1 MKLRLQYQIGITVAI
16 ALCASCA
23 GQADTYKLGEPTRT
37 IPLPKELDHNFLAW
51 VSADEIVFLQAVGDS
66 LGQEKFSILSYTMSR
81 DIWQELVMPRLGDC
95 SNIQLRWLYRYGSDK
110 ILYLSDCNRIDPTG
124 QYLIESRESIN
135 SVNLSRTNSQVLF
148 AGSANFHI
156 TQFAYQP
163 DGSGRLLL
171 ETLSHDFFETT
182 PDGVLQQID
191 LGYEGLSGPA
201 WSPDG
206 QFLAFLAT
214 SDPSATTPPPWDL
227 FVADSSYSGF
237 RKMLSNIRTPAHV
250 KWSINGD
257 WIAFRG
263 NYDGL
268 DGVWALNLN
277 SNKLVR
283 VWPEQVS
290 FDWSPEEDNQLV
302 ILDPSESN
310 SSDPDDTGPSFVFVS
325 INHDAEPSMQATP

>member
-1 MKLRLQYQIGITVAI
+1 MKLSIYYQIGITVAI

-23 GQADTYKLGEPTRT
+23 SQANTYKMGEPTRT
-37 IPLPKELDHNFLAW
+37 ISIPKELDYNFLAW
-51 VSADEIVFLQAVGDS
+51 VSADEIVFLRAVGDS
-66 LGQEKFSILSYTMSR
+66 PGQETYSILIYSVAQ
-81 DIWQELVMPRLGDC
+81 DIRRELVAPSLNGCSNTRLG
-95 SNIQLRWLYRYGSDK
+95 WLYRYALDEV
-110 ILYLSDCNRIDPTG
+110 LYLSVCNHNDQGHFVGSQDSIKRVSI
-124 QYLIESRESIN
+124 LES
-135 SVNLSRTNSQVLF
+135 NSQDVF
-148 AGSANFHI
+148 VGPTNFHI

-171 ETLSHDFFETT
+171 ETLSHDFFEATS
-182 PDGVLQQID
+182 DGVLQQID

-227 FVADSSYSGF
+227 FVADSSYSGL
-237 RKMLSNIRTPAHV
+237 RKLLSNIRTPAHV

-257 WIAFRG
+257 WVAFRG

-277 SNKLVR
+277 SSKLVR
-283 VWPEQVS
+283 VWLEQVS
-290 FDWSPEEDNQLV
+290 FDWSPDENDQLV
-302 ILDPSESN
+302 ILNPNEENGSDANPSI
-310 SSDPDDTGPSFVFVS
+310 VFVS
-325 INHDAEPSMQATP
+325 ISQGVQQ